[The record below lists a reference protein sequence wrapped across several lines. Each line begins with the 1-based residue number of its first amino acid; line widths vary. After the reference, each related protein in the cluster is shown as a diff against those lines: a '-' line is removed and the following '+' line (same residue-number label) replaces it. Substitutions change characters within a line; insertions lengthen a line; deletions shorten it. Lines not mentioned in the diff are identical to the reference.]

1 MALTDRNPAEI
12 EREIDGDRR
21 RIEEK
26 LDAIQERLSPG
37 QMVDELLGYV
47 KGSGGA
53 DFVNNLGRS
62 VKNNPMPVALMGV
75 SLAWMMANQAM
86 PASSERDNSMRG
98 HDDSVDE
105 AFYPLAPITG
115 SVRRLG
121 PASMDEGSSYSHF
134 TDDAGKRF
142 RALTDTTGRRAGH
155 FIDETGQTYR
165 GFADTAGKQVS
176 DIRDEA
182 GRLLDEA
189 SGWTASAW
197 RETRRRVSD
206 MGSSIK
212 SGSNAAYQGLQQQTA
227 QMGDMLTRQ
236 FRDQPLVGGA
246 LAFALGAAIG
256 AALPHTRIEDETIGD
271 VGDKARDTL
280 SRKTSDVMDEGEK
293 LAAETYQKAAQV
305 ASNVQDAARES
316 VRDSF
321 GASGRP
327 NTH

>member
-47 KGSGGA
+47 KTSGGA

-86 PASSERDNSMRG
+86 PTSSERTMTRN

-115 SVRRLG
+115 SLRRVG
-121 PASMDEGSSYSHF
+121 PPSIEDDSSYSHF

-142 RALTDTTGRRAGH
+142 RALTDATGRRAGH
-155 FIDETGQTYR
+155 FIDESGETYR
-165 GFADTAGKQVS
+165 GFADAAGKQVS

-182 GRLLDEA
+182 DRLLDEA
-189 SGWTASAW
+189 SGWTAAAW
-197 RETRRRVSD
+197 RQTQRRMAD

-212 SGSNAAYQGLQQQTA
+212 SGSDAAYQSLHDQTA
-227 QMGDMLTRQ
+227 RMGDMLTRQ

-256 AALPHTRIEDETIGD
+256 TALPHTRIEDETVGD

-280 SRKTSDVMDEGEK
+280 SRKTSDAMDEGERI
-293 LAAETYQKAAQV
+293 AAETYQKAAQV
-305 ASNVQDAARES
+305 ASNVQDAARDS

-321 GASGRP
+321 SSSERQ
-327 NTH
+327 NSH

>member
-12 EREIDGDRR
+12 EREIDKDRR

-37 QMVDELLGYV
+37 QMIDEVLGYV
-47 KGSGGA
+47 KTGGGA
-53 DFVNNLGRS
+53 DFVSNLGRS
-62 VKNNPMPVALMGV
+62 MKNNPMPVALMGV

-86 PASSERDNSMRG
+86 PASSDRG
-98 HDDSVDE
+98 MDRNHDDSVDE
-105 AFYPLAPITG
+105 AFYPLAPVTG
-115 SVRRLG
+115 SVRRVG
-121 PASMDEGSSYSHF
+121 PASMENGSSYSHF

-142 RALTDTTGRRAGH
+142 RALSDATGRRAGH
-155 FIDETGQTYR
+155 FVDETGKTYR
-165 GFADTAGKQVS
+165 GFADAAGQQVS

-182 GRLLDEA
+182 GKLLDEA

-197 RETRRRVSD
+197 RETKKRMSD
-206 MGSSIK
+206 MGSSIR
-212 SGSNAAYQGLQQQTA
+212 SGSNAAYASVQDQTA
-227 QMGDMLTRQ
+227 RMGDMLTRQ

-256 AALPHTRIEDETIGD
+256 AALPHTRIEDETVGD

-280 SRKTSDVMDEGEK
+280 SRKTSDLMDEGES
-293 LAAETYQKAAQV
+293 LAADAYQKAAQV
-305 ASNVQDAARES
+305 AANVQDAARES

-321 GASGRP
+321 GSNGRP

>member
-12 EREIDGDRR
+12 EREIDKDRR

-26 LDAIQERLSPG
+26 LDAIQDRLSPG
-37 QMVDELLGYV
+37 QMVDEVLGYL
-47 KGSGGA
+47 KTGGGA
-53 DFVNNLGRS
+53 DFVSNLGRS
-62 VKNNPMPVALMGV
+62 VKTNPMPVALMGV

-86 PASSERDNSMRG
+86 PASSGRG
-98 HDDSVDE
+98 MDKSHDDSVDE
-105 AFYPLAPITG
+105 AFYPLAPVTG
-115 SVRRLG
+115 SVRRVG
-121 PASMDEGSSYSHF
+121 PASMDNGSSYSHF
-134 TDDAGKRF
+134 TDEAGKRF

-155 FIDETGQTYR
+155 FVDETGKTYR
-165 GFADTAGKQVS
+165 GFADAAGQQVS

-182 GRLLDEA
+182 GKLLDEA

-197 RETRRRVSD
+197 RETKKRMSD
-206 MGSSIK
+206 MGSSIR
-212 SGSNAAYQGLQQQTA
+212 SGSNAAYASVQDQTA
-227 QMGDMLTRQ
+227 RMGDMLTRQ

-256 AALPHTRIEDETIGD
+256 AALPHTRIEDETVGD

-280 SRKTSDVMDEGEK
+280 SRKTSDLMDEGES
-293 LAAETYQKAAQV
+293 LAADAYQKAAQV
-305 ASNVQDAARES
+305 AANVQDAARES

-321 GASGRP
+321 GSNGRP